1 MAGCTHLSNGLR
13 HIEKEL
19 LFECSERIGYLSS
32 CPSNVGTGLRASF
45 HIRLPKLERE
55 PQQLQAIVA
64 AHDLALRGTTGE
76 HSNVEDGV
84 FDVSNRRRLGVS
96 APECLRMLWEGATAL
111 LRAERK
117 LAGRPS
123 SP

>member
-1 MAGCTHLSNGLR
+1 MLITEPVLPIEGKGRNVRFARNVVHLIVASNSNWVVPAGLD
-13 HIEKEL
+13 
-19 LFECSERIGYLSS
+19 ERRFCVIDVSDVRAQD
-32 CPSNVGTGLRASF
+32 SNV
-45 HIRLPKLERE
+45 
-55 PQQLQAIVA
+55 
-64 AHDLALRGTTGE
+64 D
-76 HSNVEDGV
+76 DGV

-117 LAGRPS
+117 LAGNPS